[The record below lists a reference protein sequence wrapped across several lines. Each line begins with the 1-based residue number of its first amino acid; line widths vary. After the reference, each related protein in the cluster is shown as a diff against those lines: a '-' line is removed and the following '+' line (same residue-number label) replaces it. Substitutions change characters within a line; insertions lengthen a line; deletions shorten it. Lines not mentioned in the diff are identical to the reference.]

1 MDVKIYEYDAVIVGS
16 GLAGLAAAK
25 ELTEAG
31 KKQLL
36 SQNFTH

>member
-1 MDVKIYEYDAVIVGS
+1 MDIEIYGYDAVIVGA

-31 KKQLL
+31 KKLQL
-36 SQNFTH
+36 